1 MKHKAM
7 LRIRRDILEGQKS
20 IALFKAKMIE
30 SEHYVVQPTYIK
42 PHQEEEKYF

>member
-1 MKHKAM
+1 M

-30 SEHYVVQPTYIK
+30 NGNFATQPTYIK
-42 PHQEEEKYF
+42 PHQEDKQYF